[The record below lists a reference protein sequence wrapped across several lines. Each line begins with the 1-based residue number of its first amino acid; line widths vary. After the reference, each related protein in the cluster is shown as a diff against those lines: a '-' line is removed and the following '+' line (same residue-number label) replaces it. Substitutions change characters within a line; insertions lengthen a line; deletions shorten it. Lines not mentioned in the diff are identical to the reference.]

1 MWRDLQSAGP
11 AAGGCISFAAKISAT
26 DREFALIDF
35 QPLLELLIWGWI
47 KLPMKC
53 QFYAGMNIQNPNY
66 FRVPFRVL
74 THGHMFVGLNV

>member
-1 MWRDLQSAGP
+1 MFYATSKKMRRDLQSAGP
-11 AAGGCISFAAKISAT
+11 AGGCISFAAKISAT

-53 QFYAGMNIQNPNY
+53 QFYAGMNIQKSQL
-66 FRVPFRVL
+66 F
-74 THGHMFVGLNV
+74 